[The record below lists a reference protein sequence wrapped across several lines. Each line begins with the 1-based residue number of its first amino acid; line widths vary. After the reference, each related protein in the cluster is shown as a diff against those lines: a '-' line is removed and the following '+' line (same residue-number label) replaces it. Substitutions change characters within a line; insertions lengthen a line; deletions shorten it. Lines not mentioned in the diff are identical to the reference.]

1 MIKVDNFKKKKKM
14 IKVDK
19 FVEEVVLETEFCK
32 NIFVYLNGAYSL
44 IKVCDLVES
53 ERKEKRI
60 VGLFE

>member
-1 MIKVDNFKKKKKM
+1 MIKVDNFKKKKM

>member
-1 MIKVDNFKKKKKM
+1 M

-53 ERKEKRI
+53 EEKKN
-60 VGLFE
+60 V